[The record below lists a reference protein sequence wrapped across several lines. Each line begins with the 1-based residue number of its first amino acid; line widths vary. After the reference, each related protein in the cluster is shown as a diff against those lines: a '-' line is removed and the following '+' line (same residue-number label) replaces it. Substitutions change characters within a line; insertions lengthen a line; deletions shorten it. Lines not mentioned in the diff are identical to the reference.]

1 MKRVPQ
7 LHTHSRIGTGL
18 YHNIVWFGE
27 AWNSVMLSRPKANT
41 KLLLLKEKAEYG
53 GEINESVQESE
64 DFVFVFR
71 DIQTSISLNHSIS
84 SSSLLPKVSG
94 GK

>member
-7 LHTHSRIGTGL
+7 LHTHSRVGTDF

-41 KLLLLKEKAEYG
+41 KLLLHEEKAEYG

-71 DIQTSISLNHSIS
+71 TISLKHSMS